1 MPGEIHQQL
10 VSMGERWLKKQGF
23 SVVASELVAGGANEQ
38 ADVIGFR
45 SNCSAVVEAKASRA
59 DFFAD
64 QSKPHRSEGGMG
76 VYRFYLCPEGIIRP
90 EDLPQGWGLLHAV
103 GRKVVDVV
111 KPMGNM
117 WPTYGHAFGEW
128 EKFQHKPD
136 ADAERSVLFSIARR
150 RSMTRSDEHY
160 EKKLKDAACEFSRVA
175 RRADKLADE
184 VKKLELQLALA
195 VAGGSNDPQNML
207 VAIRK
212 KIG

>member
-1 MPGEIHQQL
+1 MPGEVHQQL

-59 DFFAD
+59 DFLAD
-64 QSKPHRSEGGMG
+64 RSKPHRCKGGMG

-90 EDLPQGWGLLHAV
+90 EDIPNGWGLLHAV

-117 WPTYGHAFGEW
+117 WPPYGYVIGDWGH
-128 EKFQHKPD
+128 FQHKPD

-150 RSMTRSDEHY
+150 RSLTRSDEHY
-160 EKKLKDAACEFSRVA
+160 EKRLKTAQREFGRVA
-175 RRADKLADE
+175 RQADKLAEE
-184 VKKLELQLALA
+184 VRDLQLQLA
-195 VAGGSNDPQNML
+195 VATLGVSKDRENTL
-207 VAIRK
+207 VAIK
-212 KIG
+212 KKTR